1 MTTDSKYLISSK
13 DIGLNLVP
21 KSYVMDRYPY
31 FIDSYRFAGLWAWG
45 QNTTGQL
52 GDNTSTAKSSPV
64 QTVTYGATWKLI
76 DCGGYH
82 TCAIKT
88 DGTLWLWGTN
98 SLGRLGNNTTTDR
111 SSPVQ
116 TVTFG
121 TNWKLVSGG
130 IYHTSAIKTDGTL
143 WSWGY
148 NNYGN
153 LGDNTN
159 ANNKSSPVQT
169 VTFGTNWKLVSCGQ
183 YHTASIK
190 TDGTLWTW
198 GRNSAGQLGDN
209 TTTDRSS
216 PVQTVAFGTNWKL
229 VSCGQSHTAAI
240 KTDGTL
246 WSWGYNVTYGALGDN
261 TQTQRSSPVQTVAY
275 GTNWK
280 LVSCGYQHTAAIKTD
295 GTLWVWGRNDSGQ
308 LGNNTAGTGFYI
320 SSPVQTVAYGTNWK
334 LVSGCGYHTTAIK
347 TDGTLWTWGRNNA
360 GQLGDNSVT
369 YKSSPVQTVAYG
381 TNWKSVSGGQYHTIA
396 IKDDSSDGW

>member
-52 GDNTSTAKSSPV
+52 GDNTTTGKSSPV

-148 NNYGN
+148 NNYGT

-169 VTFGTNWKLVSCGQ
+169 VTFGTNWKLVSCGR
-183 YHTASIK
+183 YNTAAIK
-190 TDGTLWTW
+190 TDGTLWSW
-198 GRNSAGQLGDN
+198 GRNTHGQLGDN

-216 PVQTVAFGTNWKL
+216 PVQTVTFGTNWKL
-229 VSCGQSHTAAI
+229 VSCGSTHTAAI

-246 WSWGYNVTYGALGDN
+246 WSWGYNYYGE
-261 TQTQRSSPVQTVAY
+261 
-275 GTNWK
+275 
-280 LVSCGYQHTAAIKTD
+280 
-295 GTLWVWGRNDSGQ
+295 
-308 LGNNTAGTGFYI
+308 LGNNA
-320 SSPVQTVAYGTNWK
+320 
-334 LVSGCGYHTTAIK
+334 SG
-347 TDGTLWTWGRNNA
+347 
-360 GQLGDNSVT
+360 LGT

-381 TNWKSVSGGQYHTIA
+381 TNWKSVSGGVSYTAAIKTDGTLWTWGQNPSGQLGDNTTTGRSSPVQTVTYGTNWKLVDCGGYHTCA
-396 IKDDSSDGW
+396 IKTDGTLWLWGKNTTYGELGDNTTTNKSSPVQTVAYGTNWKSVSAGFYHTSAIRDNS